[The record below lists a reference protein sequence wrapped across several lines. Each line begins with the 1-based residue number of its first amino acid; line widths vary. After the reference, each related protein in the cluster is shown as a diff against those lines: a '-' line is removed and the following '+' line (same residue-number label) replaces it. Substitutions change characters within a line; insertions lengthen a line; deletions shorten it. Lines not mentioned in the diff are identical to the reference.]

1 MQKLEQDCIA
11 TALRLLAIREH
22 SRLELKNKLRKRDYT
37 EEEIQS
43 VLCEL
48 QEKNLQS
55 NERFAEAYIHSRQ
68 QKGFGLNLIKKEL
81 QERGVEK
88 ELIARFTETLRDKE
102 SKRAKLQ
109 LKKKFGQ
116 MKPADYAEQVRQMR
130 FLQSRGF
137 SEFIIRSIFD
147 EVY

>member
-68 QKGFGLNLIKKEL
+68 QKGFGLNLCL
-81 QERGVEK
+81 
-88 ELIARFTETLRDKE
+88 LYTSDA
-102 SKRAKLQ
+102 
-109 LKKKFGQ
+109 
-116 MKPADYAEQVRQMR
+116 ADD
-130 FLQSRGF
+130 LL
-137 SEFIIRSIFD
+137 
-147 EVY
+147 